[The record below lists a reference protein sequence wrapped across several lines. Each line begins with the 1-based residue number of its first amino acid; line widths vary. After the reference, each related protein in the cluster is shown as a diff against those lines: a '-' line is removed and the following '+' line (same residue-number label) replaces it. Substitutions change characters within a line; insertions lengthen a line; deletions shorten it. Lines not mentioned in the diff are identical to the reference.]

1 VVGEFVSSKQGLGYL
16 IQSST
21 LAFDVATMFAAVVSL
36 SVIGITASS
45 LVRWVQARVVFWE
58 RRDAAGATLSEA
70 G

>member
-1 VVGEFVSSKQGLGYL
+1 
-16 IQSST
+16 
-21 LAFDVATMFAAVVSL
+21 MFAAVVSL